1 MLSVKLLPAG
11 YGDCILLSTDD
22 AKPVNILIDGGL
34 AQTYDDYIKK
44 EAAHILELH
53 QKLNLVI
60 CTHIDNDHI
69 SGLIELLNNKY
80 SKLIDSIWY
89 NGLIQMID
97 SKYYS
102 KDEDKFTEGDNKI
115 IDKII
120 LEGVVSDKKQEIGI
134 NSGLSLGV
142 LIDDKNIALNTITSG
157 KLIYNLINVGKYKI
171 SERMY
176 ISIIGPSLKTINE
189 LECYW
194 KDKMAAKNY
203 MFRIK
208 DKIKMTEAFEYQL
221 RRIKLFYAPES
232 FKISEKD
239 DLKDYIGDL
248 SEVDSSIINKSSIS
262 FILEYNEK
270 KFLFLG
276 DAVVDENLLANIKKN
291 VGNEYHFAAIKL
303 PHHGSRFNI
312 SHEFIRR
319 YTADEYFCLTN
330 SEKFNHPDLQA
341 ISAVIC
347 ENSKFKKII
356 FNYPIKKAL
365 FLNNSDWKNK
375 YNYDT
380 VIGNGINIVE
390 RKFI

>member
-1 MLSVKLLPAG
+1 M
-11 YGDCILLSTDD
+11 
-22 AKPVNILIDGGL
+22 
-34 AQTYDDYIKK
+34 
-44 EAAHILELH
+44 
-53 QKLNLVI
+53 
-60 CTHIDNDHI
+60 
-69 SGLIELLNNKY
+69 
-80 SKLIDSIWY
+80 
-89 NGLIQMID
+89 
-97 SKYYS
+97 
-102 KDEDKFTEGDNKI
+102 
-115 IDKII
+115 
-120 LEGVVSDKKQEIGI
+120 
-134 NSGLSLGV
+134 
-142 LIDDKNIALNTITSG
+142 
-157 KLIYNLINVGKYKI
+157 
-171 SERMY
+171 
-176 ISIIGPSLKTINE
+176 
-189 LECYW
+189 
-194 KDKMAAKNY
+194 
-203 MFRIK
+203 
-208 DKIKMTEAFEYQL
+208 
-221 RRIKLFYAPES
+221 
-232 FKISEKD
+232 
-239 DLKDYIGDL
+239 
-248 SEVDSSIINKSSIS
+248 
-262 FILEYNEK
+262 
-270 KFLFLG
+270 FLG

>member
-1 MLSVKLLPAG
+1 MLSIKLLPAG

-22 AKPVNILIDGGL
+22 KKPVNILIDGGL
-34 AQTYDDYIKK
+34 AKTYNEFIKK
-44 EAAHILELH
+44 EMAYILQLN

-69 SGLIELLNNKY
+69 SGLVELLNNSY
-80 SKLIDSIWY
+80 YRLIDSIWY

-102 KDEDKFTEGDNKI
+102 KDEDKFTEWDNKI

-120 LEGVVSDKKQEIGI
+120 SEGVVSDEKKEIGI
-134 NSGLSLGV
+134 SSGLSLGV

-157 KLIYNLINVGKYKI
+157 KLIYDLIDIGKYEI
-171 SERMY
+171 SENMY
-176 ISIIGPSLKTINE
+176 ISIIGPSLNAINE

-194 KDKMAAKNY
+194 KNKMVAKNF

-208 DKIKMTEAFEYQL
+208 DRIKMTEAFEYQL
-221 RRIKLFYAPES
+221 RRIKLSYAPES

-276 DAVVDENLLANIKKN
+276 DAVVDENLLANIKKY

-319 YTADEYFCLTN
+319 YTADEYFCSTN

-341 ISAVIC
+341 ISALIC
-347 ENSKFKKII
+347 ENPKFKKII

-365 FLNNSDWKNK
+365 FLNNSDWMNK

-380 VIGNGINIVE
+380 VIGNGVNIVE
-390 RKFI
+390 RKFV